1 MQEDEELFVQ
11 IIKDSNKKL
20 MVLKLLCNF
29 FNHPDLIGALIRT
42 KIIHNLFENN
52 RSLDINKLELFHIQ
66 YTVSL
71 VELFQ
76 KLKKSKEQNYLLV
89 SDEIYINDDFISKLK
104 NEIGEIK
111 FPEQMRVHAKN
122 MSQKIECFYKMLAT
136 DKEDAFSWDEI
147 VNFSKSI
154 QSEYYREI
162 TPEQYEKITYSDKSK
177 YQNSVAKFEKK
188 LLGRLNILN
197 FRIKFLCGLVCNNE
211 SIEIYEFIDSNDK
224 FIFTN
229 NDKSFSFLDET
240 EAKGIDLSKNHST
253 KHQVINQLKAKNT
266 ILKERLGTI
275 KSSLPKNVQE
285 VLKSYLDKIS
295 SVDFLDELQNVDEQ
309 TNILKAM
316 LNININSK

>member
-89 SDEIYINDDFISKLK
+89 SDEIYINDDFICKLES
-104 NEIGEIK
+104 EIGEIK
-111 FPEQMRVHAKN
+111 FSEQMKVHARN
-122 MSQKIECFYKMLAT
+122 MSQKIACLYKMLAS
-136 DKEDAFSWDEI
+136 DKEDVFSWDEI
-147 VNFSKSI
+147 VDFSKSI

-162 TPEQYEKITYSDKSK
+162 TPEQYEQITCFNKYI

-197 FRIKFLCGLVCNNE
+197 FRVKFLCGLICNNE
-211 SIEIYEFIDSNDK
+211 IIEIYEFIDSNDK
-224 FIFTN
+224 FIFIN
-229 NDKSFSFLDET
+229 NNKSFIFLNEIG
-240 EAKGIDLSKNHST
+240 AKGIDMSKNNSA
-253 KHQVINQLKAKNT
+253 KHQVIHQLKTKNT
-266 ILKERLGTI
+266 VLKEQLGTL
-275 KSSLPKNVQE
+275 KTSLPKNIQE
-285 VLKSYLDKIS
+285 VLKNYLEKIL